1 MSKKVK
7 ITIDKEKCKGCMLC
21 ISVCPQKILIKSE
34 DVNSKGLEYVIVTH
48 PEKCTGCGSCYTM
61 CPDSGIEISEE

>member
-1 MSKKVK
+1 MGNKIK

-21 ISVCPQKILIKSE
+21 LNVCPQKILVKAE
-34 DVNSKGLEYVIVTH
+34 DFNSKGLEYVKVVN
-48 PEKCTGCGSCYTM
+48 PEKCTGCGLCYTM